1 MRKLGLEGARGGRL
15 LLLLHQPHVGHQ
27 VPPPSSCWTIFI
39 HNNHFQSR
47 DFFIKTLD
55 DSASGIQAIMARL
68 ADRLVPV
75 GQNRMQI
82 SSSPNPCFTHQ
93 PTRLR
98 EVDQVSAD
106 ILNEQVFRMNTK
118 SSCHQTEVSLR
129 CWANFL
135 RHLTEVS
142 LRCRESR
149 CSILLFA
156 GSPFSSP
163 RLHQSYKGITKR
175 VDWWFYFFGC
185 RSFLFPMSSA
195 SGTLSS
201 QTRPGK
207 PHKVKLQ
214 NIFSSILRS
223 DLLIQT
229 CAAMVFLV
237 IIFS

>member
-1 MRKLGLEGARGGRL
+1 MIKRHCLGLEGARGGRL

-68 ADRLVPV
+68 ADRLVRTGLRYFVKSLLHTP
-75 GQNRMQI
+75 
-82 SSSPNPCFTHQ
+82 THQ
-93 PTRLR
+93 VEGGGPGLCRHSQRAGLLT
-98 EVDQVSAD
+98 EHN
-106 ILNEQVFRMNTK
+106 ILQ
-118 SSCHQTEVSLR
+118 
-129 CWANFL
+129 
-135 RHLTEVS
+135 HLTEVS

-163 RLHQSYKGITKR
+163 RSHQSYKGITKR
-175 VDWWFYFFGC
+175 VDWWWRERFYCFGC